1 MIVKITRGTDLPGL
15 VRYLFGPGR
24 ANEHR
29 DQRAV
34 GLASSLRAT
43 PVGEKLDADQVVA
56 LGQRMDAMR
65 VKFGVPA
72 QGALRRAKVDQTT
85 GDATGQLT
93 GLVAEHERGPGHV
106 WHMSL
111 SIPVDDRQLSDA
123 EWGAITRGAMDAMGF
138 SEVGGK
144 APVRWVA
151 VRHGVSVNGHNHVH
165 IAATIVRDD
174 GTKATVF
181 RDYKKMSA
189 YAAQVEREYG
199 LVVVG
204 GRTTRGGPGLTRAEI
219 EQAERDGRPEAVHTT
234 LARLVREART
244 TSADEGEF
252 VRRLR
257 LSGVAIR
264 PRWGAGGSR
273 EGTEAVVGYSVGL
286 GGDGETVWFGGGRL
300 GSDLS
305 LPQLRQFWEASP
317 AETAAATEVWRSR
330 GHRGRE
336 VNAVSSAEWRRASRV
351 LDKTYEALLDL
362 PVDSPQ
368 WPVVARELSGLYA
381 AWSRRLEGRHPGP
394 LARAADVL
402 AQAGQVAP
410 TDTALARSA
419 VRGYRGAAMV
429 VSQAFLGTD
438 DRGTGWAMLL
448 VALGRH
454 LHLMAGIQAAQ
465 GQHRLSSQL
474 AAAADELER
483 PGHRW
488 DRQAVRGRPFRDHDR
503 PPTLPPSRAP
513 IGRETGGDRGR

>member
-1 MIVKITRGTDLPGL
+1 MIVKITRGTDLPRL

-29 DQRAV
+29 DQHAV
-34 GLASSLRAT
+34 GLARSLGAT
-43 PVGEKLDADQVVA
+43 PVDEKLDTAQVAA

-65 VKFGVPA
+65 VRFGVPA
-72 QGALRRAKVDQTT
+72 QGALRRTKINQVS
-85 GDATGQLT
+85 GDGTGQLS
-93 GLVAEHERGPGHV
+93 GLVEEHQRGPGHV

-111 SIPVDDRQLSDA
+111 SIPVGDRQLSDE
-123 EWGAITRGAMDAMGF
+123 EWGAISRGAMDRMGF
-138 SEVGGK
+138 SEAGGK

-151 VRHGVSVNGHNHVH
+151 VRHGVSVNGHDHVH

-189 YAAQVEREYG
+189 YAAEVEREYG

-204 GRTTRGGPGLTRAEI
+204 GRTTRGAPGLTRAEI
-219 EQAERDGRPEAVHTT
+219 EGARRDGRPEAVRTT

-244 TSADEGEF
+244 ASADEGEF

-257 LSGVAIR
+257 LSGVAVR
-264 PRWGAGGSR
+264 PRWGAGGSA
-273 EGTEAVVGYSVGL
+273 EGTETVVGYSVAL
-286 GGDGETVWFGGGRL
+286 GGKGETVWYGGGRL
-300 GSDLS
+300 GADLS

-330 GHRGRE
+330 GHWGRE
-336 VNAVSSAEWRRASRV
+336 INPVPSTEWRRMSGV
-351 LDKTYEALLDL
+351 LDKAYGALSDL
-362 PVDSPQ
+362 PADSPR

-381 AWSRRLEGRHPGP
+381 AWSRRLEGGRPGP
-394 LARAADVL
+394 LARAADLL

-410 TDTALARSA
+410 TDTPAPRSA

-429 VSQAFLGTD
+429 VSQAHIGPN

-454 LHLMAGIQAAQ
+454 LHLMAQIETAR
-465 GQHRLSSQL
+465 GQERLSAQL
-474 AAAADELER
+474 GAAATELER
-483 PGHRW
+483 PGHPW
-488 DRQAVRGRPFRDHDR
+488 VRRAGRERPVLDHDR
-503 PPTLPPSRAP
+503 PPALPPSRVLR
-513 IGRETGGDRGR
+513 GRETGRDRGR